1 MIRAPPLLDK
11 SLVPGIK
18 NSPERDAVDELIA
31 RWVRERPELSLGSTE
46 VVGRILR
53 LNHFVMRREEQVLA
67 PYRLHSGEFNVLA
80 ALRRE
85 GPHYQ
90 LAPNELQARL
100 LVSSGAL
107 TNRID
112 RLEAA
117 RLVKRVPDPVDRRSV
132 QIKLTPAGRRGID
145 GAIEKILVAERELL
159 APLSASERKQLAAL
173 LRRLVL
179 PQEQLRPRRSR
190 AAKTAAP

>member
-1 MIRAPPLLDK
+1 MPKINNAAT
-11 SLVPGIK
+11 
-18 NSPERDAVDELIA
+18 RDDVDELIA
-31 RWVRERPELSLGSTE
+31 RWVRERPELSLASTE
-46 VVGRILR
+46 VVGRVLR
-53 LNHFVMRREEQVLA
+53 LNHFVMRREEAVLA
-67 PYRLHSGEFNVLA
+67 PWRMHSGEFNLLA

-132 QIKLTPAGRRGID
+132 QIKLTPAGRRNID
-145 GAIEKILVAERELL
+145 AAIEKILVAERELL
-159 APLSASERKQLAAL
+159 APLTAPERKQLAGL
-173 LRRLVL
+173 LRRLLV
-179 PQEQLRPRRSR
+179 PQERQRPRRGR
-190 AAKTAAP
+190 AAKAPGP

>member
-1 MIRAPPLLDK
+1 M
-11 SLVPGIK
+11 
-18 NSPERDAVDELIA
+18 PESKKTSKRDDIDELIA
-31 RWVRERPELSLGSTE
+31 RWVRERPELSLASTE

-67 PYRLHSGEFNVLA
+67 PYRMHSGEFNVLA

-85 GPHYQ
+85 GPHYE

-117 RLVKRVPDPVDRRSV
+117 KLVKRVPDPVDRRSV
-132 QIKLTPAGRRGID
+132 QIRLTPAGRRGID
-145 GAIEKILVAERELL
+145 AAIEKILVAERELL
-159 APLSASERKQLAAL
+159 APLASSERKQLAAL
-173 LRRLVL
+173 LRRLLL
-179 PQEQLRPRRSR
+179 PQEQQRPRRGR
-190 AAKTAAP
+190 AARTAAR